1 MDRCLLCGWAN
12 GTEGGVSAGGV
23 VQGLQASVPGLE
35 MDKSGRVGAG
45 EGAGLQVVGSAC
57 ISQVLTEGGG
67 VGQLCVG
74 LPDLCGAQDSEGGSV
89 PHIDI
94 STRRSHETAATET
107 RFGILSARLA

>member
-1 MDRCLLCGWAN
+1 M
-12 GTEGGVSAGGV
+12 EG
-23 VQGLQASVPGLE
+23 LRASLPGLG

-45 EGAGLQVVGSAC
+45 AGAGLQVVGSAC
-57 ISQVLTEGGG
+57 ISQVLTAGGG

-74 LPDLCGAQDSEGGSV
+74 LPNLCAAQDSVGGSV

-107 RFGILSARLA
+107 RFGALSARLA